1 MSISN
6 ERWVDVQRVLDAA
19 LALPPEDVASLL
31 DRECGSDAELRR
43 EVEQLL
49 DSCARAGDFLERPPA
64 RLAAALVQAR
74 AGERAMPAGRRIGP
88 YIVIGEAGHGGM
100 GVVYVAERGDG
111 QFRQR
116 VALKVLPRGIES
128 DHAIRRFLDERQI
141 LASLTHPGIARL
153 LDGGVTD
160 DELPYFAMEYVDGTA
175 IDRYCDERRLDID
188 ARLRL
193 FASVCD
199 AVQYAHQNLVV
210 HRDLKP
216 SNILVTAEAQVKLLD
231 FGIAKLLSDA
241 APNADAAADRKSVV

>member
-1 MSISN
+1 MTGMGISN
-6 ERWVDVQRVLDAA
+6 ERWIEIRRVLDGA
-19 LALPPEDVASLL
+19 LALAREDVASFL
-31 DRECGSDAELRR
+31 DRECGTDAELRR

-49 DSCARAGDFLERPPA
+49 DSCRRAGDFLEHPPVG
-64 RLAAALVQAR
+64 LAAALAE
-74 AGERAMPAGRRIGP
+74 AGVSDHVSERTVPAGRRIGP
-88 YIVIGEAGHGGM
+88 YVVTGEAGRGGM
-100 GVVYVAERGDG
+100 GVVYLAERGDG
-111 QFRQR
+111 QFQQR

-128 DHAIRRFLDERQI
+128 DLAIRRFLDERQI

-175 IDRYCDERRLDID
+175 IDRYCDDHRLDID
-188 ARLRL
+188 GRLRL
-193 FASVCD
+193 FAAVCD

-231 FGIAKLLSDA
+231 FGI
-241 APNADAAADRKSVV
+241 